1 MTFEQITTLLD
12 KGFTPEQICTLTNS
26 VSTPTTDTD
35 KADHEQG
42 DTSVL
47 PSSEGMP
54 PVMAADTNQEP
65 AAPVIEDHSKDILDA
80 IKDLKAAVQAKN
92 ISTLSVD
99 TISQDDTLEK
109 AMAEFIR
116 PSFGKEEK

>member
-26 VSTPTTDTD
+26 VSTPTTD
-35 KADHEQG
+35 ADNAQPDPGEQ
-42 DTSVL
+42 SVL
-47 PSSEGMP
+47 PSSDISQDQ
-54 PVMAADTNQEP
+54 AADTKPEQP
-65 AAPVIEDHSKDILDA
+65 APIPEDHSKDILDA

-92 ISTLSVD
+92 INTLSVD

-109 AMAEFIR
+109 AIAEFIR